1 MDHISTIKL
10 ACGMPLVVE
19 RIPGVRSVG
28 LTWLLPS
35 GSARDPADKVGFSA
49 LAAEML
55 VRGTERLDSRQQADA
70 FDGLGVS
77 RGTGVETFTLSIS
90 ATLLGSRVRDALPLI
105 VDMVRQPRMD
115 EEGFGPTKELCL
127 AAIES
132 LQDDPQE
139 RVMHTLRRLH
149 APEPIN
155 RSSLGTE
162 EGIEAVSH
170 AEMRKLWMERA
181 RPMGSVLALAG
192 DVDAKAIE
200 EQLNRLLEGWGG
212 ATGEVTWGKPTT
224 RGYHHEKDE
233 TNQVHIALAYD
244 APPETDEAC
253 WRERVATAVLSGGMS
268 GRLFTEVREKRSL
281 CYSVYASYGADAKFG
296 RTVAYSGTTPE
307 RAQETLN
314 VLLGELRR
322 VRTPSGAI
330 TPQEF
335 QRAIVGLKS
344 KLVMSG
350 ESTGAR
356 ASALARDWMKLG
368 RPRSLAELAA
378 KYDGVTLAGVNE
390 HLARTPELGEITVTT
405 IGPEPLLVSE
415 A

>member
-19 RIPGVRSVG
+19 RIPGVRSAG
-28 LTWLLPS
+28 LTWLLPA
-35 GSARDPADKVGFSA
+35 GSSRDPADRVGFSA

-55 VRGTERLDSRQQADA
+55 VRGSERLDSRQQADA

-77 RGTGVETFTLSIS
+77 RGTGVETFTMSVS
-90 ATLLGSRVRDALPLI
+90 ASLLGSRLKDALPLI
-105 VDMVRQPRMD
+105 VDMVRRPRMD
-115 EEGFGPTKELCL
+115 EDGFGPTKELCL

-139 RVMHTLRRLH
+139 RVMHTLRLLH

-155 RSSLGTE
+155 RSSLGTA

-170 AEMRKLWMERA
+170 AEMRALWDERA
-181 RPMGSVLALAG
+181 RPSGSVLALAG
-192 DVDAKAIE
+192 DVDAKAVAD
-200 EQLNRLLEGWGG
+200 QLNGLLEGWSGSSR
-212 ATGEVTWGKPTT
+212 EVVWGKATT

-244 APPETDEAC
+244 SPPETDEAC
-253 WRERVATAVLSGGMS
+253 WKERVAGAVLSGGMS

-322 VRTPSGAI
+322 IRTIAGAI
-330 TPQEF
+330 TREEF
-335 QRAIVGLKS
+335 ARAIVGLKS

-350 ESTGAR
+350 ESSAAR

-368 RPRSLAELAA
+368 RPRSLSELAS
-378 KYDGVTLAGVNE
+378 KYDSVTLDGVNE
-390 HLARTPELGEITVTT
+390 HLATHRELGEITVTT
-405 IGPEPLLVSE
+405 IGPEPLVVPG
-415 A
+415 